1 MFRFTG
7 SYCLLWLIT
16 SLQLVAQST
25 QIHYLC
31 GTDKE
36 NPAQWDFLID
46 KGRKSG
52 SWQKNNV
59 PSCWEMEGFGEYS
72 FGSLPFNEK
81 AVYQYQFIALPS
93 WQGKHIN
100 LVFEGML
107 TDTKVKLNRQT
118 IGISGYMRF
127 SFNVSAA
134 LKYSTSN
141 EREVVVNKRSTEPFN
156 VSAPMWL
163 FGGTYKP
170 VYLEILPEKH
180 ITYLAVETQAITLFM
195 KIGE

>member
-1 MFRFTG
+1 MGLSDRQRSQIG
-7 SYCLLWLIT
+7 
-16 SLQLVAQST
+16 QLA
-25 QIHYLC
+25 
-31 GTDKE
+31 
-36 NPAQWDFLID
+36 
-46 KGRKSG
+46 
-52 SWQKNNV
+52 KNNV

-118 IGISGYMRF
+118 IGIHRSGYMRF

>member
-118 IGISGYMRF
+118 IGIHRSGYMRLA
-127 SFNVSAA
+127 STSLPPLNTAQAMNLKLLSISAA
-134 LKYSTSN
+134 LSRSMYQPLCGCLAAPISQYIWKYYPKNT
-141 EREVVVNKRSTEPFN
+141 
-156 VSAPMWL
+156 
-163 FGGTYKP
+163 
-170 VYLEILPEKH
+170 LPTLPLKH
-180 ITYLAVETQAITLFM
+180 KL
-195 KIGE
+195 